1 MSVCYYPLVFSDS
14 ANECTGTNFHPKIH
28 KDRTA
33 MSGGNDALYYKP
45 YRIGHT

>member
-1 MSVCYYPLVFSDS
+1 MSVCYCPLVFSDS
-14 ANECTGTNFHPKIH
+14 ANKYTAHFHPKIH

-33 MSGGNDALYYKP
+33 MSDGNDALYYKL